1 MNESAS
7 YFMNRR
13 SVRKFSDKP
22 VSDAMLKDMLE
33 KAFHA
38 PTTGNMQL
46 YSVVITR
53 TDEGKRHLLRLIS
66 HSRLPQ
72 GATLC
77 LPSVLT

>member
-53 TDEGKRHLLRLIS
+53 TDEGKKALAPAHFSQPASTGVLNRL
-66 HSRLPQ
+66 
-72 GATLC
+72 
-77 LPSVLT
+77 